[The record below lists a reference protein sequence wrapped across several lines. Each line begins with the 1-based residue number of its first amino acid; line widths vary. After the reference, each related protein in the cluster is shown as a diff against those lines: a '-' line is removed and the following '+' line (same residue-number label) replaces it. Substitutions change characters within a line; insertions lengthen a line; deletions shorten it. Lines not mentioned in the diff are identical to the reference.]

1 MQEHL
6 FEYFKS
12 ERHSGCLGNVFITL
26 IDKVDGKLD
35 LSYIHTNWKNTNKLS
50 LICVKSILKISQIIY
65 L

>member
-1 MQEHL
+1 MIRKTRNEACMQEHL

-35 LSYIHTNWKNTNKLS
+35 LSYIHTN
-50 LICVKSILKISQIIY
+50 
-65 L
+65 